1 MKASSRIHMY
11 CLEGEPDSRYGPSIV
26 NEPYH
31 AVRLNWQMN
40 KLVAINEAYHAGTFD
55 LIEYV

>member
-1 MKASSRIHMY
+1 MGAVKERTFDLLGVRM
-11 CLEGEPDSRYGPSIV
+11 EGGPDSRYGPSIV

-31 AVRLNWQMN
+31 A
-40 KLVAINEAYHAGTFD
+40 GTFD

>member
-1 MKASSRIHMY
+1 MY